1 MNELTRI
8 QPESAASSNTF
19 SSKTLLDEFRQTL
32 SLRRF
37 WLGFAWE
44 DIKTSYRRT
53 FFGVLWITITFL
65 AFVGVKALI
74 FMPIMESPRGP
85 NYFILYLTFGVL
97 VWQFMNNIVNSATT
111 IFQGFEG
118 WIRND
123 PIPISGYPV
132 IIVIRCL
139 FNLFL
144 TAIAAVA
151 VLAFYR
157 YPVGLAALTLIP
169 ALFLTIWTSYAVTL
183 LIGVISLRFRDF
195 GQFMQTTIRVTF
207 FLTPIFWFPE
217 ALPNAMK
224 YLWWNPFTHFL
235 WLFRTPVLDNEIP
248 VDSWIFT
255 SVLALIVTVLAFALY
270 ARFRKRMV
278 FWF

>member
-8 QPESAASSNTF
+8 QPESAASSNTS
-19 SSKTLLDEFRQTL
+19 SSKTLLGEFRQTL

-37 WLGFAWE
+37 WLAFAWE

-74 FMPIMESPRGP
+74 FVPLMSSPKGP
-85 NYFILYLTFGVL
+85 DYYVMYIALGLLT
-97 VWQFMNNIVNSATT
+97 WQFLQNIMTSATVV
-111 IFQGFEG
+111 FQSFEN

-123 PIPISGYPV
+123 DVPISGYPV
-132 IIVIRCL
+132 ITVIRCL
-139 FNLFL
+139 FNLLL
-144 TAIAAVA
+144 TALATVI

-157 YPVGLAALTLIP
+157 YPIGLASLTLIP
-169 ALFLTIWTSYAVTL
+169 ALLLTIWTSFAVTL
-183 LIGVISLRFRDF
+183 FVGVISLRFRDF
-195 GQFMQTTIRVTF
+195 GQLMQTIMRVTF

-235 WLFRTPVLDNEIP
+235 WLFRTPVLENEIP

>member
-8 QPESAASSNTF
+8 QPESAASSNTS

-74 FMPIMESPRGP
+74 FVPLMNSPKGP
-85 NYFILYLTFGVL
+85 DYYVMYIALGLL
-97 VWQFMNNIVNSATT
+97 IWQFLQNIMTSATVV
-111 IFQGFEG
+111 FQSFEN

-123 PIPISGYPV
+123 DVPISGYPV
-132 IIVIRCL
+132 ITVVRCL
-139 FNLFL
+139 FNLLL
-144 TAIAAVA
+144 TALATII

-157 YPVGLAALTLIP
+157 YPVGLAALTLFP
-169 ALFLTIWTSYAVTL
+169 ALLLTIWTSYAVTL
-183 LIGVISLRFRDF
+183 LVGVISLRFRDF
-195 GQFMQTTIRVTF
+195 GQLMQTIMRVTF

-255 SVLALIVTVLAFALY
+255 SVLALVVTVLAFGLY